1 MKFYLV
7 IQGEVIVVKA
17 LLEGKNGPIGDYR
30 EAIHPGESFSGIP
43 FQQLRTL
50 AEKKGRLNIRERNT

>member
-7 IQGEVIVVKA
+7 IQDELIIVTA
-17 LLEGKNGPIGDYR
+17 LLEGKDDPIGDYR
-30 EAIHPGESFSGIP
+30 EVIHPGECFSGIP
-43 FQQLRTL
+43 YQQLRTL